1 MPCYNNPPS
10 WTAAYGPSTS
20 MVTHQISTTDPLFS
34 VIIAVF
40 NDWEPL
46 ERCLESL
53 AEQEC
58 APGFEVIIADDGSRE
73 RAPELIRQWQGH
85 YPLAIDRRSH
95 AGISTAR
102 NRGAQ
107 ISRGSILLFVDA
119 DSRLQTNCLAAL
131 DSSIT
136 NSPRHNCFQLHL
148 IGDCT
153 RLVGRAEELRLNTLQ
168 NQMLQP
174 DGCIRY
180 LNTAGFAIRRSRVN
194 LERGVF
200 DPVALRAED
209 TLLLADLMQS
219 GELPLF
225 VPNAIVQHATP
236 LSLVASLGKS
246 MRSGYLEGR
255 TYEII
260 ASKGIRI
267 RVSHRERLSML
278 SYMWKKSGQH
288 SIGRSAWFVVV
299 ARQALQRIISLIYH
313 VLVLVRRTLFGRSRE
328 NANSKPSA
336 NTNSPESDS
345 T

>member
-1 MPCYNNPPS
+1 M
-10 WTAAYGPSTS
+10 
-20 MVTHQISTTDPLFS
+20 
-34 VIIAVF
+34 
-40 NDWEPL
+40 EP
-46 ERCLESL
+46 
-53 AEQEC
+53 
-58 APGFEVIIADDGSRE
+58 
-73 RAPELIRQWQGH
+73 APEFIRQWQGH
-85 YPLAIDRRSH
+85 YPPLAIGRRSH

-260 ASKGIRI
+260 ASKGIRT

-299 ARQALQRIISLIYH
+299 ARKALQRIISLIYH
-313 VLVLVRRTLFGRSRE
+313 VLVLVRRTVLSRSRE

-336 NTNSPESDS
+336 STKSPESDS

>member
-1 MPCYNNPPS
+1 
-10 WTAAYGPSTS
+10 

-34 VIIAVF
+34 IIIAVF
-40 NDWEPL
+40 NNWEPL

-58 APGFEVIIADDGSRE
+58 APGFEVIIADDGSME
-73 RAPELIRQWQGH
+73 PAPEFIRQWQGH

-174 DGCIRY
+174 NGCIRY
-180 LNTAGFAIRRSRVN
+180 LNTAGFAIRRSRVDMQ
-194 LERGVF
+194 RGVF

-209 TLLLADLMQS
+209 TLLLANLMQL

-225 VPNAIVQHATP
+225 VPNAIIQHATP
-236 LSLVASLGKS
+236 LSLMESLGKS
-246 MRSGYLEGR
+246 IRSAYLEGR

-267 RVSHRERLSML
+267 RVSHWERLSML
-278 SYMWKKSGQH
+278 SYMWKASGEH
-288 SIGRSAWFVVV
+288 SIGRAAWFLLV
-299 ARQALQRIISLIYH
+299 AKQGLQRIITIAYRASSLLRA
-313 VLVLVRRTLFGRSRE
+313 LVSSEKATP
-328 NANSKPSA
+328 PS
-336 NTNSPESDS
+336 TTGPTESDAN
-345 T
+345 

>member
-1 MPCYNNPPS
+1 M
-10 WTAAYGPSTS
+10 
-20 MVTHQISTTDPLFS
+20 
-34 VIIAVF
+34 
-40 NDWEPL
+40 EP
-46 ERCLESL
+46 
-53 AEQEC
+53 
-58 APGFEVIIADDGSRE
+58 
-73 RAPELIRQWQGH
+73 APEFIRQWQGH

-131 DSSIT
+131 DSSIG

-153 RLVGRAEELRLNTLQ
+153 RLVGRAEELRLKTLQ

-260 ASKGIRI
+260 ASKGIRT

-299 ARQALQRIISLIYH
+299 ARKALQRIISFTYH
-313 VLVLVRRTLFGRSRE
+313 VSVLVRRTLVRSRG

-336 NTNSPESDS
+336 SNSRESDS
-345 T
+345 PR

>member
-1 MPCYNNPPS
+1 M
-10 WTAAYGPSTS
+10 TRQ
-20 MVTHQISTTDPLFS
+20 HLISTTDPLFS

-40 NDWEPL
+40 NDWDPL
-46 ERCLESL
+46 DRCLDSL
-53 AEQEC
+53 AQQEYP
-58 APGFEVIIADDGSRE
+58 PGFEVIVVDDGSRE
-73 RAPELIRQWQGH
+73 SAPEFIRQWKRH
-85 YPLAIDRRSH
+85 YGLSVDRQPH
-95 AGISTAR
+95 GGISIAR

-107 ISRGSILLFVDA
+107 ISRGSVLLFLDA

-131 DSSIT
+131 DSAIT
-136 NSPRHNCFQLHL
+136 DSTQHKFFQLHL

-153 RLVGRAEELRLNTLQ
+153 RMVGRAEELRLKTLQ
-168 NQMLQP
+168 NHMLQP
-174 DGCIRY
+174 NGCIRY
-180 LNTAGFAIRRSRVN
+180 LNTAGFAIRRSRVDTQ
-194 LERGVF
+194 RGIF

-209 TLLLADLMQS
+209 TVLLADLMQL

-225 VPNAIVQHATP
+225 VPNAIIQHATP
-236 LSLVASLGKS
+236 LSFLESLAKS
-246 MRSGYLEGR
+246 IRSAYLEGR

-278 SYMWKKSGQH
+278 AYMWKSSGQH

-313 VLVLVRRTLFGRSRE
+313 VLVLVRRTLLGRSRE

>member
-1 MPCYNNPPS
+1 
-10 WTAAYGPSTS
+10 
-20 MVTHQISTTDPLFS
+20 MVMHRISTDPLFS

-58 APGFEVIIADDGSRE
+58 APGFEVIIADDGSME
-73 RAPELIRQWQGH
+73 PAPEFIRQWQGH

-153 RLVGRAEELRLNTLQ
+153 RLVGRAEELRLKTLQ

-260 ASKGIRI
+260 ASKGIRT

-299 ARQALQRIISLIYH
+299 ARKALQRIISLIYH
-313 VLVLVRRTLFGRSRE
+313 VLVLVRRTLLSRSRE

-336 NTNSPESDS
+336 STKSPESDS

>member
-58 APGFEVIIADDGSRE
+58 APGFEVIIADDGSME
-73 RAPELIRQWQGH
+73 PAPEFIRQWQGH
-85 YPLAIDRRSH
+85 YPPLAIDRRSH

-260 ASKGIRI
+260 ASKGIRT

-299 ARQALQRIISLIYH
+299 ARKALQRIISLIYH
-313 VLVLVRRTLFGRSRE
+313 VLVLVRRTLQSRE

-336 NTNSPESDS
+336 STNSPESDS